1 MSTDRS
7 VLDRLEVHNK
17 TARVTHW
24 EGNFR
29 DYLHLV
35 LDNPRL
41 AKLSHA
47 RVYDMVRAQG
57 VDIDED
63 HETYRFFEEELFGI
77 DHALAK
83 VVEYL
88 KAAAMGSDV
97 GKRILMLYGPPSSG
111 KSQLVIL
118 LKRGL
123 EAYSKTDEGAVYAV
137 ANCPQNENPLHLIP
151 HGLRRDFL
159 DEYGIYIEG
168 ELCPRC
174 TLDLQ
179 EVHENDIYRVPVKR
193 IFFSEKDRVGI
204 GTFVPSDPKSQDI
217 SELVGSIDL
226 ATVGEFGTES
236 HPKAYRFDGELNI
249 ANRGMIEF
257 IEMLKADERFLY
269 VLLTLT
275 QEKNIK
281 TGRFAL
287 IYADEFVIAHTNEA
301 EFKEF
306 LADKK
311 SEALQDRMIMVQM
324 PYNLKVS
331 AEIKIY
337 EKLLRRASIGNIHIA
352 PHALKIA
359 AMFGVLSR
367 LEAPK
372 MDNLTLVKKM
382 KLYDNQDVE
391 GFKQKD
397 VKEITKQ
404 TEREGMDGISP
415 RFIINRVSS
424 SFIRP
429 NTTCVNPID
438 MLRSIKDG
446 FDTAGAFKREDR
458 EKFDNLIADVRR
470 EYDEIARND
479 VQRAFFVSF
488 EQEALTL
495 VDNYLDEVEAYLDDK
510 KVIDKVTEEERKA
523 DDKLMRSIEEK
534 VKVPESGKDAF
545 RNEVFRKVASAQRKG
560 EKFDYTTHEKLK
572 EAIEKQLFEERRDT
586 IKLTVS
592 TRNPDQ
598 DQLRKINEVVDT
610 LVRKEAYCAECAN
623 ELLKYVSSLLAR
635 EK

>member
-1 MSTDRS
+1 MDDFLRKI
-7 VLDRLEVHNK
+7 DEHQK
-17 TARVTHW
+17 QHRVSHW
-24 EGNFR
+24 EGTFR
-29 DYLHLV
+29 DYLPLV
-35 LDNPRL
+35 LENPRL
-41 AKLSHA
+41 AQLAHA
-47 RVYDMVRAQG
+47 RVYNMVRSYG
-57 VDIDED
+57 VEVDEHGNERYQFFARELLGIDE
-63 HETYRFFEEELFGI
+63 
-77 DHALAK
+77 ALAK

-123 EAYSKTDEGAVYAV
+123 EEYTRTGEGAVYAI
-137 ANCPQNENPLHLIP
+137 ADCPQHENPLHLIP
-151 HGLRRDFL
+151 HALRKDLL
-159 DEYGIYIEG
+159 DTYDIYVEG
-168 ELCPRC
+168 ELCPMC
-174 TLDLQ
+174 SLNLSQ
-179 EVHENDIYRVPVKR
+179 KYANDIYQVPVKR
-193 IFFSEKDRVGI
+193 IFFSEKDRIGI

-226 ATVGEFGTES
+226 ATVGEYGSES
-236 HPKAYRFDGELNI
+236 DPRAYRFDGELNI
-249 ANRGMIEF
+249 ANRGMTEF

-269 VLLTLT
+269 ILLTLT

-281 TGRFAL
+281 TGRFSL

-331 AEIKIY
+331 AEVKIY
-337 EKLLRRASIGNIHIA
+337 EKLLKRASVGPIHMA
-352 PHALKIA
+352 PHALEVA
-359 AMFGVLSR
+359 AMFAVLSR
-367 LEAPK
+367 LEEPK
-372 MDNLTLVKKM
+372 VAGLTLMKKM
-382 KLYDNQDVE
+382 HLYDGQEVE
-391 GFKQKD
+391 GFRQKD
-397 VKEITKQ
+397 LKMIKAQ

-415 RFIINRVSS
+415 RFVINRISS
-424 SFIRP
+424 SLIRP
-429 NTTCVNPID
+429 NTKCINLID
-438 MLRSIKDG
+438 VLRALKEG
-446 FDTAGAFKREDR
+446 FDTHGTFKREDR

-470 EYDEIARND
+470 EFDEIAKND
-479 VQRAFFVSF
+479 VQKAFFISF
-488 EQEALTL
+488 EQESLTL
-495 VDNYLDEVEAYLDDK
+495 LDNYLDHVEAYLDNK
-510 KVIDKVTEEERKA
+510 KLIDPVTEEER
-523 DDKLMRSIEEK
+523 DPDEKLMRSIEEK

-545 RNEVFRKVASAQRKG
+545 RNEIFRKVAMAQRRG
-560 EKFDYTTHEKLK
+560 ERFDYTTHEKLK

-592 TRNPDQ
+592 TRNPDP

-610 LVRKEAYCAECAN
+610 LVRKEGYCAECAN

>member
-1 MSTDRS
+1 MDEIFKKIDEHTQK
-7 VLDRLEVHNK
+7 H
-17 TARVTHW
+17 RVNRW
-24 EGNFR
+24 EGTFR
-29 DYLHLV
+29 DYLPIV
-35 LDNPRL
+35 LENPTL
-41 AKLSHA
+41 AQLAHA
-47 RVYDMVRAQG
+47 RIYDMVRSYG
-57 VDIDED
+57 VDIDEQGN
-63 HETYRFFEEELFGI
+63 ERFQFFARELFGI
-77 DHALAK
+77 DDALAK

-88 KAAAMGSDV
+88 KAAAVGSEV

-123 EAYSKTDEGAVYAV
+123 EEYTHTESGAVYAI
-137 ANCPQNENPLHLIP
+137 ADCPQHETPLHLIP
-151 HGLRRDFL
+151 HALRKDFL
-159 DEYGIYIEG
+159 DDYGIYVEG
-168 ELCPRC
+168 ELCPMCALNLRQKY
-174 TLDLQ
+174 D
-179 EVHENDIYRVPVKR
+179 NDIYRVPVKR
-193 IFFSEKDRVGI
+193 IFFSEKDRIGI

-226 ATVGEFGTES
+226 ATVGEFGSES
-236 HPKAYRFDGELNI
+236 DPRAYRFDGELNI

-269 VLLTLT
+269 ILLTLT

-281 TGRFAL
+281 TGRFSL

-331 AEIKIY
+331 AEIRIY
-337 EKLLRRASIGNIHIA
+337 EKLLKRASIGNIHIA
-352 PHALKIA
+352 PHSLDVA
-359 AMFGVLSR
+359 AMFAVLSR
-367 LEAPK
+367 LEEPK
-372 MDNLTLVKKM
+372 MAGLTLVKKM
-382 KLYDNQDVE
+382 RLYDGQEVE
-391 GFKQKD
+391 GFRQKD
-397 VKEITKQ
+397 IKLIKGQ

-415 RFIINRVSS
+415 RFVINRISS
-424 SFIRP
+424 SLIRP
-429 NTTCVNPID
+429 NTKCINPID
-438 MLRSIKDG
+438 VLRAIKDG
-446 FDTAGAFKREDR
+446 FDTHSSFKREDR

-470 EYDEIARND
+470 EYDEIAKND
-479 VQRAFFVSF
+479 VQKAFFVSF

-495 VDNYLDEVEAYLDDK
+495 LDNYLDNVEAYLDDK
-510 KVIDKVTEEERKA
+510 KLVDPLTEEER
-523 DDKLMRSIEEK
+523 DPDEKLMRSIEDK

-545 RNEVFRKVASAQRKG
+545 RNEIFRKVAMAQRRG
-560 EKFDYTTHEKLK
+560 EHFDYTTHEKLK

-592 TRNPDQ
+592 TRNPDP

-610 LVRKEAYCAECAN
+610 LIRKEAYCVECAN

>member
-1 MSTDRS
+1 
-7 VLDRLEVHNK
+7 VG
-17 TARVTHW
+17 HW
-24 EGNFR
+24 EGTFR
-29 DYLHLV
+29 DYLPIV
-35 LDNPRL
+35 LDNPKL
-41 AKLSHA
+41 AQLAHA
-47 RVYDMVRAQG
+47 RIYDMVRSYG
-57 VDIDED
+57 VDVDEQGN
-63 HETYRFFEEELFGI
+63 ERYQFFARELFGI
-77 DHALAK
+77 DDALAK

-88 KAAAMGSDV
+88 KAAAMGSEV

-123 EAYSKTDEGAVYAV
+123 EEYTHYDDAGVYAI
-137 ANCPQNENPLHLIP
+137 ADCPQHENPLHLIP
-151 HGLRRDFL
+151 HTLRKDLL
-159 DEYGIYIEG
+159 DDYGIFIEG
-168 ELCPRC
+168 ELCPMCALNLR
-174 TLDLQ
+174 DKYDS
-179 EVHENDIYRVPVKR
+179 DIYRVPVRR
-193 IFFSEKDRVGI
+193 IFFSEKDRIAI

-226 ATVGEFGTES
+226 ATVGEYGSES
-236 HPKAYRFDGELNI
+236 DPRAYRFDGELNI

-269 VLLTLT
+269 ILLTLT

-281 TGRFAL
+281 TGRFSL

-337 EKLLRRASIGNIHIA
+337 EKLLKRASIGAIHIA
-352 PHALKIA
+352 PHALEVA
-359 AMFGVLSR
+359 AMFAVLSR
-367 LEAPK
+367 LEEPK
-372 MDNLTLVKKM
+372 MAGLTLIKKM
-382 KLYDNQDVE
+382 RLYDGQEVE
-391 GFKQKD
+391 GYRQKD
-397 VKEITKQ
+397 VKLIKAQ

-415 RFIINRVSS
+415 RFVINRISS
-424 SFIRP
+424 SLIRP
-429 NTTCVNPID
+429 NTKCINPID
-438 MLRSIKDG
+438 VLRAIKDG
-446 FDTAGAFKREDR
+446 FDTHGTFKREDR

-479 VQRAFFVSF
+479 VQKAFFVSF

-495 VDNYLDEVEAYLDDK
+495 LDNYLDHVEAYLDDK
-510 KVIDKVTEEERKA
+510 KLIDPLTEEER
-523 DDKLMRSIEEK
+523 DPDEKLMRSIEEK

-545 RNEVFRKVASAQRKG
+545 RNEVFRKVAMAQRRG
-560 EKFDYTTHEKLK
+560 EHFDYTTHEKLK

-610 LVRKEAYCAECAN
+610 LVRKETYCAECAN

>member
-1 MSTDRS
+1 MDDIFRR
-7 VLDRLEVHNK
+7 LDEHHHK
-17 TARVTHW
+17 HRVSHW
-24 EGNFR
+24 EGTFR
-29 DYLHLV
+29 DYLPIALK
-35 LDNPRL
+35 NPQL
-41 AKLSHA
+41 AQLAHA
-47 RVYDMVRAQG
+47 RVYNMVRSFG
-57 VDIDED
+57 VDVDE
-63 HETYRFFEEELFGI
+63 HGNEAYQFFTRELFGI
-77 DHALAK
+77 DDALAK

-88 KAAAMGSDV
+88 KAAATGSDV

-123 EAYSKTDEGAVYAV
+123 EEHTHSEDGAVYAI
-137 ANCPQNENPLHLIP
+137 ADCPQHENPLHLIP
-151 HGLRRDFL
+151 HPLRKDLL
-159 DEYGIYIEG
+159 DDYGIYIEG
-168 ELCPRC
+168 ELCPMCALNLR
-174 TLDLQ
+174 Q
-179 EVHENDIYRVPVKR
+179 KYNNDIYRVPVQR
-193 IFFSEKDRVGI
+193 IFFAEKDRMGI

-226 ATVGEFGTES
+226 ATVGEYGAES
-236 HPKAYRFDGELNI
+236 DPRAYRFDGELNI

-269 VLLTLT
+269 ILLTLT

-281 TGRFAL
+281 TGRFSL

-324 PYNLKVS
+324 PYNLKAS
-331 AEIKIY
+331 AEVKIY
-337 EKLLRRASIGNIHIA
+337 EKLLRRASVGSLHIA
-352 PHALKIA
+352 PHALEVA
-359 AMFGVLSR
+359 AMFAVLSR
-367 LEAPK
+367 LEEPK
-372 MDNLTLVKKM
+372 MAGLTLVKKM
-382 KLYDNQDVE
+382 RLYDGQEVE
-391 GFKQKD
+391 GFRQKD
-397 VKEITKQ
+397 IKLIKAQ

-415 RFIINRVSS
+415 RFVINRISS
-424 SFIRP
+424 SLIRP
-429 NTTCVNPID
+429 NTKCINPID
-438 MLRSIKDG
+438 VLRAIKDG
-446 FDTAGAFKREDR
+446 FETYGSFKREDR
-458 EKFDNLIADVRR
+458 ERLDNLIADVRR
-470 EYDEIARND
+470 EYDEIAKTD
-479 VQRAFFVSF
+479 VQKAFFVSF

-495 VDNYLDEVEAYLDDK
+495 LDNYLDSVEAYLDDK
-510 KVIDKVTEEERKA
+510 KLIDPLTEEEREP
-523 DDKLMRSIEEK
+523 DEKLMRSIEEK

-545 RNEVFRKVASAQRKG
+545 RNEVFRKVAMAQRRG
-560 EKFDYTTHEKLK
+560 ERFDYTTHEKLK

-592 TRNPDQ
+592 TRNPDP

-610 LVRKEAYCAECAN
+610 LVRKESYCAECAN

>member
-1 MSTDRS
+1 MDEIFRKI
-7 VLDRLEVHNK
+7 DEHNNK
-17 TARVTHW
+17 HRVSYW
-24 EGNFR
+24 EGTLR
-29 DYLHLV
+29 DYIHLV
-35 LDNPRL
+35 LEHPQL
-41 AKLSHA
+41 AQLAHA
-47 RVYDMVRAQG
+47 RVYNMVRSYG
-57 VDIDED
+57 VDVDDQGNERF
-63 HETYRFFEEELFGI
+63 HFFERELFGI
-77 DHALAK
+77 DEALAK

-88 KAAAMGSDV
+88 KAAATGSDV

-123 EAYSKTDEGAVYAV
+123 EEFTHTEEGAVYAI
-137 ANCPQNENPLHLIP
+137 ADCPQHENPLHLIP
-151 HGLRRDFL
+151 HALRQEFL
-159 DEYGIYIEG
+159 EEYDIYIEG
-168 ELCPRC
+168 ELCPMC
-174 TLDLQ
+174 TLNLRQKYDQ
-179 EVHENDIYRVPVKR
+179 DIYKVPVKR
-193 IFFSEKDRVGI
+193 IVFSEKDRIGI

-226 ATVGEFGTES
+226 ATVGEYGSES
-236 HPKAYRFDGELNI
+236 DPRAYRFDGELNI
-249 ANRGMIEF
+249 ANRGMTEF

-269 VLLTLT
+269 ILLTLT

-281 TGRFAL
+281 TGRFSL

-331 AEIKIY
+331 AEVRIY
-337 EKLLRRASIGNIHIA
+337 EKLLKRATLGPLHLA
-352 PHALKIA
+352 PHALEVA
-359 AMFGVLSR
+359 AMFAVLSR
-367 LEAPK
+367 LEEPK
-372 MDNLTLVKKM
+372 MAGLTLVKKM
-382 KLYDNQDVE
+382 RLYDGQDVE
-391 GFKQKD
+391 GFRQKD
-397 VKEITKQ
+397 IKLIKAQ

-415 RFIINRVSS
+415 RFVINRISS
-424 SFIRP
+424 SLIRP
-429 NTTCVNPID
+429 NTKCINPID
-438 MLRSIKDG
+438 VLRAIKDG
-446 FDTAGAFKREDR
+446 FETHGTFKREDR
-458 EKFDNLIADVRR
+458 ERFDHLIADVRR
-470 EYDEIARND
+470 EYDEIAKND
-479 VQRAFFVSF
+479 VQKAFFVSF

-495 VDNYLDEVEAYLDDK
+495 LDNYLDHVEAYLDDK
-510 KVIDKVTEEERKA
+510 KIVDPVTEEER
-523 DDKLMRSIEEK
+523 DPDEKLMRSIEEK

-545 RNEVFRKVASAQRKG
+545 RNEIFRKVAMAQRRG
-560 EKFDYTTHEKLK
+560 ERFDYTTHEKLK

-592 TRNPDQ
+592 TRNPDP
-598 DQLRKINEVVDT
+598 DQLRKVNEVVDT

>member
-1 MSTDRS
+1 MD
-7 VLDRLEVHNK
+7 DIFKKIDEHAQK
-17 TARVTHW
+17 HRVSHW
-24 EGNFR
+24 EGTFR
-29 DYLHLV
+29 DYLPMV
-35 LDNPRL
+35 LENPKL
-41 AKLSHA
+41 AQLAHA
-47 RVYDMVRAQG
+47 RIYDMVRSYG
-57 VDIDED
+57 VDIDDQGNE
-63 HETYRFFEEELFGI
+63 RFQFFARELFGI
-77 DHALAK
+77 DDALAK

-88 KAAAMGSDV
+88 KAAAMGSEV

-123 EAYSKTDEGAVYAV
+123 EEHTHSDAGAVYAI
-137 ANCPQNENPLHLIP
+137 ADCPQHENPLHLIP
-151 HGLRRDFL
+151 HPLRKELL
-159 DEYGIYIEG
+159 DEYGVYIEG
-168 ELCPRC
+168 ELCPMCALNLRQKY
-174 TLDLQ
+174 D
-179 EVHENDIYRVPVKR
+179 NDIYRVPVQR
-193 IFFSEKDRVGI
+193 MFFSEKERMGI

-226 ATVGEFGTES
+226 ATVGEFGSES
-236 HPKAYRFDGELNI
+236 DPRAYRFDGELNI

-269 VLLTLT
+269 ILLTLT

-281 TGRFAL
+281 TGRFSL

-324 PYNLKVS
+324 PYNLKAS
-331 AEIKIY
+331 AEVKIY
-337 EKLLRRASIGNIHIA
+337 EKLLKRASVGNLHIA
-352 PHALKIA
+352 PHTLEVA
-359 AMFGVLSR
+359 AMFAVLSR
-367 LEAPK
+367 LEEPK
-372 MDNLTLVKKM
+372 MAGLTLVKKM
-382 KLYDNQDVE
+382 RLYDGQEVE
-391 GFKQKD
+391 GFRQKD
-397 VKEITKQ
+397 IKLIKAQ

-415 RFIINRVSS
+415 RFVINRISS
-424 SFIRP
+424 SLIRP
-429 NTTCVNPID
+429 NTKCINPID
-438 MLRSIKDG
+438 VLRAIKDG
-446 FDTAGAFKREDR
+446 FEMHGSFKREDR

-470 EYDEIARND
+470 EYDEIAKTD
-479 VQRAFFVSF
+479 VQKAFFVSF

-495 VDNYLDEVEAYLDDK
+495 LDNYLDNVEAYLDDK
-510 KVIDKVTEEERKA
+510 KLNDPLTEEEREP
-523 DDKLMRSIEEK
+523 DEKLMRSIEEK

-545 RNEVFRKVASAQRKG
+545 RNEIFRKVAMAQRRG
-560 EKFDYTTHEKLK
+560 EGFDYTTHEKLK

-592 TRNPDQ
+592 TRNPDK

-610 LVRKEAYCAECAN
+610 LVRKESYCAECAN

>member
-1 MSTDRS
+1 MDEIFKKIDEHTQ
-7 VLDRLEVHNK
+7 K
-17 TARVTHW
+17 YRVNRW
-24 EGNFR
+24 EGTFR
-29 DYLHLV
+29 DYLPMV
-35 LDNPRL
+35 LENPTL
-41 AKLSHA
+41 AQLAHA
-47 RVYDMVRAQG
+47 RIYDMVRSCG
-57 VDIDED
+57 VDIDEQGT
-63 HETYRFFEEELFGI
+63 ERFHFFSRELFGI
-77 DHALAK
+77 DDALAK

-88 KAAAMGSDV
+88 KAAAVGSEV

-123 EAYSKTDEGAVYAV
+123 EEYTQTDRGAVYAI
-137 ANCPQNENPLHLIP
+137 ADCPQHENPLHLVP
-151 HGLRRDFL
+151 HALRKDFL
-159 DEYGIYIEG
+159 DDYGVYIEG
-168 ELCPRC
+168 ELCPMCALNLRGKY
-174 TLDLQ
+174 D
-179 EVHENDIYRVPVKR
+179 NDIYRVPVRR
-193 IFFSEKDRVGI
+193 IFFSEKDRISI

-226 ATVGEFGTES
+226 ATVGEFGSES
-236 HPKAYRFDGELNI
+236 DPRAYRFDGELNV

-269 VLLTLT
+269 ILLTLT

-281 TGRFAL
+281 TGRFSL

-337 EKLLRRASIGNIHIA
+337 EKLLKRASLGNIHIA
-352 PHALKIA
+352 PHSLDVA
-359 AMFGVLSR
+359 AMFAVLSR
-367 LEAPK
+367 LEEPK
-372 MDNLTLVKKM
+372 MAGLTLVKKM
-382 KLYDNQDVE
+382 RLYDGQEVE
-391 GFKQKD
+391 GFRQKD
-397 VKEITKQ
+397 IKLIRAQ

-415 RFIINRVSS
+415 RFVINRISS
-424 SFIRP
+424 SLIRP
-429 NTTCVNPID
+429 NTRCINPID
-438 MLRSIKDG
+438 VLRAIKDG
-446 FDTAGAFKREDR
+446 FETHGAFKRDDR

-479 VQRAFFVSF
+479 VQKAFFVSF

-495 VDNYLDEVEAYLDDK
+495 LDNYLDNVEAYLDDK
-510 KVIDKVTEEERKA
+510 KLIDTLTEEER
-523 DDKLMRSIEEK
+523 DPDEKLMRSIEDK

-545 RNEVFRKVASAQRKG
+545 RNEIFRKVAMAQRRG
-560 EKFDYTTHEKLK
+560 ERFDYTTHEKLR

-610 LVRKEAYCAECAN
+610 LVRKENYCAECAN